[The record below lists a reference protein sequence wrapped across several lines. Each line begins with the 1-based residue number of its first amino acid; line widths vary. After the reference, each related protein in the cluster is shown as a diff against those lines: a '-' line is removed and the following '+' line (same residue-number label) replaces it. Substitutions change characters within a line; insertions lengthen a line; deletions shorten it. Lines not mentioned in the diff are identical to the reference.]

1 VISWRYHVVSIV
13 AVVLA
18 FGLGILAGTSVVDE
32 GLVRQFERN
41 TAEAREERDAALR
54 EVQRYQRF
62 VAGLQP
68 VLRDDVLAGEEAVV
82 ITMDGVDA
90 PAQSTVDE
98 LTAAGVVIIAT
109 LALDPRLTD
118 VETEENV
125 DAMEDVLG
133 LVGSN
138 PDSLPGRMADALAAR
153 LAVGPEEGEED
164 LLGALMAAGLM
175 TADRDLDEEDLLDI
189 GGAGQL
195 VVVAAGGRPVP
206 DDVGDPDVLLVP
218 FTERLV
224 QLGTATSSVGPVDDT
239 YGFVRSVR
247 EEPEILDCS
256 MVTVDDVDLEV
267 LGGITLVMGIER
279 FLDDPDPEFRP
290 GGDYGLES
298 DAMSVLPGADPPES
312 CRR

>member
-68 VLRDDVLAGEEAVV
+68 ILRDDVLAGEEAVV

-189 GGAGQL
+189 GGAGEL

-206 DDVGDPDVLLVP
+206 DNVGDPDVLLVP